1 MDLNERNTQIYELQK
16 FYADIVFQDPDT
28 IGGVTRRRDSVKPVK
43 TLTLSCLPFISF
55 RYIFL

>member
-1 MDLNERNTQIYELQK
+1 MQIHELQQ

-28 IGGVTRRRDSVKPVK
+28 IGGVTLRRESVK

-55 RYIFL
+55 RFIFL

>member
-1 MDLNERNTQIYELQK
+1 MDLNELNIQIYALQK

-28 IGGVTRRRDSVKPVK
+28 IGGVTRRRDSVTPVWS
-43 TLTLSCLPFISF
+43 LTLSCLPFISF